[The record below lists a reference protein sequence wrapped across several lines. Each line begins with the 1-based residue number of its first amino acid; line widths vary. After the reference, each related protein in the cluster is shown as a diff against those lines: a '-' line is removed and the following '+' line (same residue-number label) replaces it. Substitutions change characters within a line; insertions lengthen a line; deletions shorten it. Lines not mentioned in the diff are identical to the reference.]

1 MQESVFHGTKNSAKD
16 RILKENFKK
25 SEATNDWLGCGVYFF
40 TEGIGCPIE
49 HARNW
54 CKYKKGF
61 REHEISILKVNL
73 DIDDEHLLDVTDY
86 NGIEEF
92 NSLRSELLQKHNSE
106 FPSDR
111 IFSEDNKRIWDMIA
125 DLLDLHAV
133 LNHLYICKI
142 ASNAYERNIELK
154 SNVPNST
161 VLCVK
166 KDGIINLQDI
176 SVL

>member
-1 MQESVFHGTKNSAKD
+1 ME
-16 RILKENFKK
+16 L
-25 SEATNDWLGCGVYFF
+25 
-40 TEGIGCPIE
+40 
-49 HARNW
+49 
-54 CKYKKGF
+54 
-61 REHEISILKVNL
+61 
-73 DIDDEHLLDVTDY
+73 IDDEHLLDVTDY

>member
-1 MQESVFHGTKNSAKD
+1 MQENVFHGTKNSSKN

-25 SEATNDWLGCGVYFF
+25 SEARNDWLGSGVYFF

-54 CKYKKGF
+54 CMYKKGF
-61 REHEISILKVNL
+61 NENDISILKVNL
-73 DIDDEHLLDVTDY
+73 HIDDNHLLDVTNYD
-86 NGIEEF
+86 GIEEF
-92 NSLRSELLQKHNSE
+92 NSLRSELLQKHTSE

-111 IFSEDNKRIWDMIA
+111 TFSEDNKRIWDMVA

-142 ASNAYERNIELK
+142 ANNLCERSIELK

-166 KDGIINLQDI
+166 KDGIINLQDV

>member
-1 MQESVFHGTKNSAKD
+1 MQENVFHGTNNSAKS
-16 RILKENFKK
+16 RIIKENFKK
-25 SEATNDWLGCGVYFF
+25 SEATNDWLGSGVYFF
-40 TEGIGCPIE
+40 AEGIGCPIE
-49 HARNW
+49 HSQNW
-54 CKYKKGF
+54 CKYKKRF
-61 REHEISILKVNL
+61 RDNEISILKVNVN
-73 DIDDEHLLDVTDY
+73 IKDEHLLDVTKY
-86 NGIEEF
+86 EGIEEF
-92 NSLRSELLQKHNSE
+92 NSLRSELLSKHISE

-111 IFSEDNKRIWDMIA
+111 SFSEDNKRIWDMVA

-142 ASNAYERNIELK
+142 ANNSSERDIELK